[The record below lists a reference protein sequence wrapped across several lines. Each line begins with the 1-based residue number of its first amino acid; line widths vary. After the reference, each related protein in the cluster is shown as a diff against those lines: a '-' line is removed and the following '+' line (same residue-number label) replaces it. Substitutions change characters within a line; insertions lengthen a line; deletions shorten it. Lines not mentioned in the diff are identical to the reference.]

1 MIKKGLIALGLL
13 AACNTYAQDV
23 TSYTPGVMDEGVVYY
38 LPKTLIEV
46 NVTATKVTYTP
57 GELCQYA
64 NRYLRMNDVSSQPS
78 EHWEIK
84 EIHVNTIGVP
94 DTEKAYVIKLKDKSV
109 ASQVEL
115 TEDGIIK
122 AINATHP
129 GKERVAPSKENHPTK
144 RVDPRSFMTEEMLL
158 SGSTNKMAELI
169 AREIYNIRESKNS
182 LTRGQADYMP
192 QDGTALKIML
202 DNLEEQ
208 EKALTEMFTGW
219 TEHTNRTFTF
229 HIEPKEEIQDQVIFR
244 FSKKQGIV
252 KENDLSGEPF
262 YISVTDETSLPPAD
276 EEGKAK
282 KKLEGVVYNIPGKAK
297 VAVRSIEK
305 NYFNK
310 ELPITQF
317 GESEVLT
324 NKLFNTKINTRII
337 FNLETG
343 GIQKIDKDE

>member
-1 MIKKGLIALGLL
+1 MIKKGLIALALL

-46 NVTATKVTYTP
+46 KVTATKVTYTP

-78 EHWEIK
+78 EYWEIK

-129 GKERVAPSKENHPTK
+129 GKERVTPSKENHPTK

-219 TEHTNRTFTF
+219 TERTNRTFTF
-229 HIEPKEEIQDQVIFR
+229 HVEPKEEIQDQVIFR

-262 YISVTDETSLPPAD
+262 YISVANETSLPPAD
-276 EEGKAK
+276 EEGKSK
-282 KKLEGVVYNIPGKAK
+282 KKLDGVVYNIPGKAK
-297 VAVRSIEK
+297 VTVRSIEK
-305 NYFNK
+305 NYFDK
-310 ELPITQF
+310 ELSITQF